1 MCDNERLNKYASWID
16 EATSKEEL
24 LDTLYDIRDDLT
36 GEYDDDGDDDEG
48 GRQYPFTRC
57 IH

>member
-24 LDTLYDIRDDLT
+24 LDTRALAKIR
-36 GEYDDDGDDDEG
+36 
-48 GRQYPFTRC
+48 
-57 IH
+57 